1 MDVGA
6 GVPVGEAEV
15 EDLFVFDRGDAAGA
29 GAKGVDKPGEFG
41 KGGDLEEFE
50 ASGSAGDP
58 RS

>member
-41 KGGDLEEFE
+41 KGGDLDEFE
-50 ASGSAGDP
+50 TTRGVGSP
-58 RS
+58 